1 MGMSRGEWKKG
12 DLASEG
18 DSAEEGDSGEE
29 ADPEDQVKHN
39 AVT

>member
-18 DSAEEGDSGEE
+18 DSAEGEDSAEE